1 MSSTGSFSM
10 SGLLGGT
17 AGQIDVTSLIAQL
30 MQAEALPQT
39 QLKDQLTAQTSQLTT
54 YQTINSKLAAVLTA
68 GQKLT
73 DATTWAATSASSSN
87 AAVVATSSAGAP
99 LGTTTFN
106 VARTAQA
113 QISTITAAADG
124 TVVTTPANG
133 ITITGSDG
141 VAHPIALS
149 SGSATDVAAAI
160 NAAKVGVSANV
171 VNTDS
176 GQVLQL
182 TSNKTGAANAFTFSG
197 FDDPSPKTVATAQD
211 AQISVGDPLN
221 GGYTVSSS
229 TNSFT
234 NVIPGVTFSVS
245 APATNV
251 SITVDNGLQAI
262 SDAVGSLVDS
272 ANAATAEMNKD
283 TAQGAV
289 LATNST
295 IESITQS
302 MLYSVSRGT
311 STGACLTTYG
321 ITMDKNGVLSFDAAA
336 FAAAF
341 NADPVGTQSA
351 ITDFATSLNTTTD
364 GATNPTSGSITE
376 SISACTTSASKLN
389 DEIGTWNDRLAKIKD
404 AYTAKFTA
412 METALAKMQS
422 QQTYLTSMFK
432 STTGNSGSTS

>member
-30 MQAEALPQT
+30 MQAEALPQQ

-73 DATTWAATSASSSN
+73 DVTTWAATSASSSN

-99 LGTTTFN
+99 LGSTSFD
-106 VARTAQA
+106 VLQTAKA
-113 QISTITAAADG
+113 QISTVAADASG
-124 TVVTTPANG
+124 NVVTDPTQG
-133 ITITGSDG
+133 ITVNGT
-141 VAHPIALS
+141 AIALT
-149 SGSATDVAAAI
+149 SGAASDVAAAI
-160 NAAKVGVSANV
+160 NAASVGVSANV
-171 VNTDS
+171 VQTDT

-182 TSNKTGAANAFTFSG
+182 TAAKTGVAGSFTASG
-197 FDDPSPKTVATAQD
+197 FSTGGVAITPATVVAAQD
-211 AQISVGDPLN
+211 AMIGVGDPN
-221 GGYTVSSS
+221 AGGYTVSSS

-234 NVIPGVTFSVS
+234 DVIPGVTFSVS
-245 APATNV
+245 APATGV
-251 SITVDNGLQAI
+251 TITVGNGLQAI
-262 SDAVGSLVDS
+262 SDAVGSLVGS
-272 ANAATAEMNKD
+272 ANAATAEMNTD

-289 LATNST
+289 LASNST
-295 IESITQS
+295 LESITQS

-311 STGACLTTYG
+311 STGASLTSYG
-321 ITMDKNGVLSFDAAA
+321 ISMDKNGVLSFDANA

-341 NADPVGTQSA
+341 NADPKGTQSA
-351 ITDFATSLNTTTD
+351 NTDFATSLNTTTNN
-364 GATNPTSGSITE
+364 ATNPTSGSITE
-376 SISACTTSASKLN
+376 SISSCTTTASKLN
-389 DEIGTWNDRLAKIKD
+389 DEIGTWNDRLSKIKD

-432 STTGNSGSTS
+432 STTGTSNGTS